1 MSYFNRK
8 FNYLTGSALTD
19 GIKILILINFLI
31 FFLQSI
37 SGQER
42 ILFQLFG
49 IVPSNTFY
57 KLMIWQPFTY
67 LFFHGGIWHVF
78 INMFV
83 LWMFGSELER
93 IWKKNFFLK
102 YYFMTGIGS
111 GIITVLLSLNSSI
124 PVVGASGAVY
134 GILLAYGLM
143 FPNRKVYLYFLIP
156 LKVKYF
162 VLFIGII
169 AFFSSFGSNDGI
181 SHLTHL
187 SGMIIGLI
195 YLKSKFELN
204 SLKKIILKF
213 RLKYIDILNQKKR
226 QHQDDLRFEVDS
238 ILDKINK
245 KGYDNLSEK
254 EKKFLYE
261 ASKKLSQN
269 QYIVCQGLYYWQYYH

>member
-204 SLKKIILKF
+204 SLKKIISKF
-213 RLKYIDILNQKKR
+213 RLKYIDILNQKNR

-254 EKKFLYE
+254 EKSEIKSILDD
-261 ASKKLSQN
+261 LSVKYLKIALDRLFN
-269 QYIVCQGLYYWQYYH
+269 E

>member
-124 PVVGASGAVY
+124 PVVGASGAV
-134 GILLAYGLM
+134 
-143 FPNRKVYLYFLIP
+143 
-156 LKVKYF
+156 F
-162 VLFIGII
+162 V
-169 AFFSSFGSNDGI
+169 
-181 SHLTHL
+181 
-187 SGMIIGLI
+187 
-195 YLKSKFELN
+195 
-204 SLKKIILKF
+204 
-213 RLKYIDILNQKKR
+213 IDVL
-226 QHQDDLRFEVDS
+226 V
-238 ILDKINK
+238 
-245 KGYDNLSEK
+245 
-254 EKKFLYE
+254 
-261 ASKKLSQN
+261 
-269 QYIVCQGLYYWQYYH
+269 

>member
-1 MSYFNRK
+1 
-8 FNYLTGSALTD
+8 
-19 GIKILILINFLI
+19 
-31 FFLQSI
+31 
-37 SGQER
+37 
-42 ILFQLFG
+42 
-49 IVPSNTFY
+49 
-57 KLMIWQPFTY
+57 
-67 LFFHGGIWHVF
+67 
-78 INMFV
+78 
-83 LWMFGSELER
+83 
-93 IWKKNFFLK
+93 
-102 YYFMTGIGS
+102 
-111 GIITVLLSLNSSI
+111 
-124 PVVGASGAVY
+124 
-134 GILLAYGLM
+134 M

-204 SLKKIILKF
+204 SLKKIISKF
-213 RLKYIDILNQKKR
+213 RLKYIDILNQKNR

-269 QYIVCQGLYYWQYYH
+269 QYRN

>member
-1 MSYFNRK
+1 
-8 FNYLTGSALTD
+8 
-19 GIKILILINFLI
+19 
-31 FFLQSI
+31 
-37 SGQER
+37 
-42 ILFQLFG
+42 
-49 IVPSNTFY
+49 
-57 KLMIWQPFTY
+57 MIWQPFTY

-93 IWKKNFFLK
+93 IWGKKFFLK
-102 YYFMTGIGS
+102 YYFMTGVGS
-111 GIITVLLSLNSSI
+111 GLITVLLSINSSI

-134 GILLAYGLM
+134 GILLAYGLI

-169 AFFSSFGSNDGI
+169 AFLSSFGSNDGI

-195 YLKSKFELN
+195 YLKSKFQL
-204 SLKKIILKF
+204 SFLKKIILKY
-213 RLKYIDILNQKKR
+213 RLKYIDILNHKKS
-226 QHQDDLRFEVDS
+226 QYEDDLRFEVDS

-245 KGYDNLSEK
+245 EGYDNLSEK

-269 QYIVCQGLYYWQYYH
+269 QYRN

>member
-1 MSYFNRK
+1 
-8 FNYLTGSALTD
+8 
-19 GIKILILINFLI
+19 
-31 FFLQSI
+31 
-37 SGQER
+37 
-42 ILFQLFG
+42 
-49 IVPSNTFY
+49 
-57 KLMIWQPFTY
+57 
-67 LFFHGGIWHVF
+67 
-78 INMFV
+78 
-83 LWMFGSELER
+83 
-93 IWKKNFFLK
+93 
-102 YYFMTGIGS
+102 
-111 GIITVLLSLNSSI
+111 
-124 PVVGASGAVY
+124 
-134 GILLAYGLM
+134 M

-204 SLKKIILKF
+204 SLKKIISKF

-269 QYIVCQGLYYWQYYH
+269 QYRN

>member
-213 RLKYIDILNQKKR
+213 RLKYIDILNQKNR

-269 QYIVCQGLYYWQYYH
+269 QYRN